1 METWEEILSRNK
13 SAPLDQKPDCSGL
26 DDGPYLP
33 GQSPRKKPTAKSPDE
48 IKKIRQRAWETR
60 RIKYGN
66 MDIDEMTKITQADRI
81 AAAEA
86 FKEAFEIE
94 DDAYGIIKRFLYGSS
109 DESSAVLSAR
119 NARLMALDAAIEAI
133 DSAKCECGC
142 WDKIVALKEK
152 AE

>member
-1 METWEEILSRNK
+1 
-13 SAPLDQKPDCSGL
+13 
-26 DDGPYLP
+26 
-33 GQSPRKKPTAKSPDE
+33 
-48 IKKIRQRAWETR
+48 
-60 RIKYGN
+60 
-66 MDIDEMTKITQADRI
+66 MTKITQADRI

-86 FKEAFEIE
+86 FKEALKHDPDIDTDEWAADIIE
-94 DDAYGIIKRFLYGSS
+94 GRL
-109 DESSAVLSAR
+109 DESPEVIAAR